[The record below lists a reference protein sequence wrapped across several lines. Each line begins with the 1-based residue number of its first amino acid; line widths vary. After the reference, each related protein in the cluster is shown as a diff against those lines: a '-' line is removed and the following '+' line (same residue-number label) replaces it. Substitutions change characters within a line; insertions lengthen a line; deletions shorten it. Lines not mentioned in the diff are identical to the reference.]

1 MYKRQAFDNKTS
13 ALFCLQKQQ
22 ALLAFCLF
30 FCHRIR
36 KFVTE
41 AISLPIGCGNANIS
55 TNIMAG
61 TTSWKHSL
69 MKTVCNTHIA
79 VCTKGRRLTTK
90 RLPFFV
96 CKAGSPFGFLSVFLP
111 PYPKIRYQNKY
122 RRHTVAVIQAFQQ
135 KNTTRLNCT

>member
-1 MYKRQAFDNKTS
+1 MTTKRLPFFVCKATS
-13 ALFCLQKQQ
+13 PFG
-22 ALLAFCLF
+22 FMSV

-69 MKTVCNTHIA
+69 MKTVCNPHIA

-111 PYPKIRYQNKY
+111 PYPKIPYRNQCRCQTVEVMQSFQPNKRNRFEY
-122 RRHTVAVIQAFQQ
+122 SIKHA
-135 KNTTRLNCT
+135 